1 MNLTI
6 NNLSKEQMDRLREYS
21 DLSLLNSEVITENNK
36 YVYKNAKVVFKNET
50 WKRMSRELDDIFYEG
65 NYTVENTLS
74 SKN

>member
-21 DLSLLNSEVITENNK
+21 DLSLLNSEVITEHNR
-36 YVYKNAKVVFKNET
+36 YIYKNARVVFKNET
-50 WKRMSRELDDIFYEG
+50 WKRMSRELDDIFYKG